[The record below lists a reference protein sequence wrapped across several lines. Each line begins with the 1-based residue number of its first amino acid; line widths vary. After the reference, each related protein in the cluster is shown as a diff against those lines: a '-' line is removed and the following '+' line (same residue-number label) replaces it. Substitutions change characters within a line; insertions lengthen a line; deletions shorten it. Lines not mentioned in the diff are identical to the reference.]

1 MWRGP
6 LDVITAFSQVAK
18 EKHNVRL
25 MIASPRD
32 DPVTKHYCER
42 IINNL
47 NLNSKIIWKGFC
59 NDIYRE
65 ILMPS
70 TTICLPFR
78 SYVLDPPLTILE
90 AMATGKPVITTKLGG
105 IQEFIKDGE
114 TGFLIDVM
122 DIKALVQ
129 KIRMTLLHTESAQE
143 IGKRARER
151 ILAMCNW
158 NLVIKEMLKIIKEV
172 ARA

>member
-1 MWRGP
+1 
-6 LDVITAFSQVAK
+6 
-18 EKHNVRL
+18 
-25 MIASPRD
+25 
-32 DPVTKHYCER
+32 
-42 IINNL
+42 
-47 NLNSKIIWKGFC
+47 
-59 NDIYRE
+59 
-65 ILMPS
+65 
-70 TTICLPFR
+70 
-78 SYVLDPPLTILE
+78 
-90 AMATGKPVITTKLGG
+90 MATGKPVITTKLGG

>member
-1 MWRGP
+1 
-6 LDVITAFSQVAK
+6 
-18 EKHNVRL
+18 
-25 MIASPRD
+25 
-32 DPVTKHYCER
+32 
-42 IINNL
+42 
-47 NLNSKIIWKGFC
+47 
-59 NDIYRE
+59 
-65 ILMPS
+65 
-70 TTICLPFR
+70 
-78 SYVLDPPLTILE
+78 
-90 AMATGKPVITTKLGG
+90 
-105 IQEFIKDGE
+105 
-114 TGFLIDVM
+114 M